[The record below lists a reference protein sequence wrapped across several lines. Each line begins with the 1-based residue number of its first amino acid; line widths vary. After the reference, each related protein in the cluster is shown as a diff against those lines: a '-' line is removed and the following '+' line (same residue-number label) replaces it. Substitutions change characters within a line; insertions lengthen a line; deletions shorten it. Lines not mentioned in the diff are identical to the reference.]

1 MISSCPAEIQDVILH
16 DISPMD
22 RIRYSLTSR
31 QENRAV
37 TSYNQRTF
45 RIRKLLLRYFDTIL
59 DIAQFRFLQYETGML
74 ISGSAA
80 VQFFDN
86 TVYPGSDLDLYVE
99 IGKVESVAEFL
110 LEKDYRFE
118 PGERQPKDWKRA
130 FSGANQPSG
139 TITPV
144 EGLPEW
150 EGYTM
155 EDIAGVFNFGKEG
168 KRVQVVACCQT
179 PLKVILNF
187 HSTCVMNVISHSYAY
202 SFYPHETFEER
213 VSVCVRLEANGR
225 FSDACN
231 KYARRGWS
239 IVSMPSA
246 KAYLRPNSEFRSRH
260 RFVGDSGCWTIP
272 LEPLYDQGEPEPL
285 VQHRSLRIP
294 TNLEN
299 DLVRA
304 NGWYNSVSGD
314 EFEIS
319 FEIVSLGNLKHEY
332 ATPGFD
338 RFFKSHQSG
347 NRLHDRQFA
356 KIVHELCKRRN
367 VTSTNQWENQ
377 AEQLVLNALVKT
389 KFSPDE
395 DAGYSDLTYG
405 LYPKAGTACALINFL
420 TELFTL
426 LKYVPKVDISCFLY
440 PRKDDTEW
448 LQFFKK
454 HHLPRRIS
462 TEVEVS
468 FSQHTSES
476 HSFSPD
482 SPCTLGPQCPV
493 YHLLM
498 EYDGLLSTFE
508 NNDIDLKISH

>member
-37 TSYNQRTF
+37 VSYNQRTF

-118 PGERQPKDWKRA
+118 PGERQPKDWKQGFLWCESA
-130 FSGANQPSG
+130 FRYYHSLGRIHNG
-139 TITPV
+139 
-144 EGLPEW
+144 GHR
-150 EGYTM
+150 
-155 EDIAGVFNFGKEG
+155 GVFNFGKEG

-239 IVSMPSA
+239 IV
-246 KAYLRPNSEFRSRH
+246 
-260 RFVGDSGCWTIP
+260 
-272 LEPLYDQGEPEPL
+272 
-285 VQHRSLRIP
+285 
-294 TNLEN
+294 
-299 DLVRA
+299 
-304 NGWYNSVSGD
+304 
-314 EFEIS
+314 
-319 FEIVSLGNLKHEY
+319 
-332 ATPGFD
+332 
-338 RFFKSHQSG
+338 
-347 NRLHDRQFA
+347 
-356 KIVHELCKRRN
+356 
-367 VTSTNQWENQ
+367 
-377 AEQLVLNALVKT
+377 
-389 KFSPDE
+389 
-395 DAGYSDLTYG
+395 
-405 LYPKAGTACALINFL
+405 
-420 TELFTL
+420 
-426 LKYVPKVDISCFLY
+426 
-440 PRKDDTEW
+440 
-448 LQFFKK
+448 
-454 HHLPRRIS
+454 
-462 TEVEVS
+462 
-468 FSQHTSES
+468 
-476 HSFSPD
+476 
-482 SPCTLGPQCPV
+482 
-493 YHLLM
+493 
-498 EYDGLLSTFE
+498 
-508 NNDIDLKISH
+508 